1 MRIRISCLVLLVC
14 FAPAARAQDVELF
27 GGFSYLRTTGT
38 SYEHAGI
45 NGWNAALSA
54 NIKSWGVVADFSNHY
69 GASANN
75 FTPVGSGGRGTMFLF
90 GPQYSFR
97 LVPHVTPFAHVLF
110 GGVQGARV
118 GIGLLGPGG
127 ACPEPGCSG
136 FSIIPETAFAM
147 ALGGGLD
154 LKVHNHLWIRLIQ
167 ADYIRQNFS
176 DGTMNSP
183 RISAGV
189 VFRFGRP

>member
-1 MRIRISCLVLLVC
+1 MCRQISCLVLLVC
-14 FAPAARAQDVELF
+14 LAPAARAQDVEFF
-27 GGFSYLRTTGT
+27 GGYSYLRTTGT
-38 SYEHAGI
+38 NYEHAGI

-54 NIKSWGVVADFSNHY
+54 NIRSWGVVADFSNHY
-69 GASANN
+69 GASTNN
-75 FTPVGSGGRGTMFLF
+75 FTPVGSGGHGAMFLF

-97 LVPHVTPFAHVLF
+97 RVPRVTPFVHGLF

-118 GIGLLGPGG
+118 TIGPLGPGG
-127 ACPEPGCSG
+127 SCPAPVCSG
-136 FSIIPETAFAM
+136 FSITPETAFAM

-154 LKVHNHLWIRLIQ
+154 VKVRNHVWIRLIQ

-176 DGTMNSP
+176 DGAMNSP

-189 VFRFGRP
+189 VFRFGKP